1 MLNTQLPEEVR
12 DALLTYH
19 IVQDDLLDVQVLL
32 DVVDDLPDGARY
44 LPLGPGSTDPRR
56 APDDLSPKERF
67 QLLIQTYECIRVGVL
82 RSRRL
87 GEAVLEGE
95 ARRRAARAHPQLAV
109 DGGEVGAYGAG
120 A

>member
-44 LPLGPGSTDPRR
+44 LPLGPGSTDPCR

-67 QLLIQTYECIRVGVL
+67 QLLIQTYECYVFDAQHRVDHQLVVL
-82 RSRRL
+82 RRKYPDYSF
-87 GEAVLEGE
+87 
-95 ARRRAARAHPQLAV
+95 
-109 DGGEVGAYGAG
+109 
-120 A
+120 